1 MNDDKIY
8 ENKLWGQISALT
20 SGVLTSLLYELLSG
34 SSYELDI
41 EGKQYEIVSTGMNTW
56 FAFGLVLLT
65 FLGLWAIF
73 SWLLPWL
80 SKIRKRFVYDKVKKT
95 TAKELI
101 KVLDEAKRKIKELYP
116 FFTHQEDSPVKED
129 IIVLH
134 GRELAMIIS
143 LLHRKFL
150 PKNKRLRKRVE
161 QYFRHSEHATITTIA
176 KYLSAYELAAEIA
189 LLKSM
194 VAQLKK
200 FAGRDALLN
209 HDCTEMEEKL
219 NDLAKIKVLASMLAP
234 KDETCTPGINESLID
249 KTSTE

>member
-1 MNDDKIY
+1 
-8 ENKLWGQISALT
+8 
-20 SGVLTSLLYELLSG
+20 
-34 SSYELDI
+34 
-41 EGKQYEIVSTGMNTW
+41 MNTW

-73 SWLLPWL
+73 SWVLPWL

-101 KVLDEAKRKIKELYP
+101 KVLDEAKRKIQELYP
-116 FFTHQEDSPVKED
+116 FFVHQEAAPVKED

-134 GRELAMIIS
+134 GRELATIIS
-143 LLHRKFL
+143 LLHRNFL
-150 PKNKRLRKRVE
+150 PNSKRLRKRVE
-161 QYFRHSEHATITTIA
+161 QYFRHSEHATIITIA
-176 KYLSAYELAAEIA
+176 KHLSSYELAAAIA

-219 NDLAKIKVLASMLAP
+219 NDLAKMKVLASMSAP
-234 KDETCTPGINESLID
+234 KDDTCTPGINESLID
-249 KTSTE
+249 EASTD

>member
-1 MNDDKIY
+1 
-8 ENKLWGQISALT
+8 
-20 SGVLTSLLYELLSG
+20 
-34 SSYELDI
+34 
-41 EGKQYEIVSTGMNTW
+41 MNTW

-116 FFTHQEDSPVKED
+116 FFAHQEDSPVKED

-219 NDLAKIKVLASMLAP
+219 NDLAKIKVLASMSAP
-234 KDETCTPGINESLID
+234 KDETCTPGINESLIT
-249 KTSTE
+249 KLLQNNTLIFY